1 MIELDSVR
9 LTTYQE
15 KKPFI
20 SIRHLQECI
29 ETNYKIKFNLVT
41 MYERSHETRGYLY
54 ALQAVEFLMDQ
65 LSLIRGIVE
74 WIVEFIIDFIAPWIL
89 DRGGWVS
96 VS

>member
-1 MIELDSVR
+1 MIPVR
-9 LTTYQE
+9 L
-15 KKPFI
+15 I
-20 SIRHLQECI
+20 SIRHLQERKK
-29 ETNYKIKFNLVT
+29 TDYKRKINLVT
-41 MYERSHETRGYLY
+41 MYERWHETRGYLY
-54 ALQAVEFLMDQ
+54 TLQAVEFLMDQ